1 VLFLVSQKT
10 ERQILFL
17 GYVSLSMN
25 DGQALATRHTSDV
38 DEEPVSDQPLDRAL
52 AVMHAVADSARPT
65 SITEIALETELPV
78 PTVHRLVGQLER
90 RGLLTRAL
98 GSKKLVVGPALLRLS
113 ASSIEAS
120 LRAEKSYK
128 VLAALANRLGEHSQL
143 GRRIDDR
150 VTYVA
155 SARSPRSDGLF
166 FEPGRRAPLYCT
178 SIGKLFLA
186 EMNDDGLDW
195 WLSHAVLEKNTPNTI
210 ISASALRTI
219 VRRVRK
225 EQWATT
231 NQEYVPGVVGCA
243 VPVRDADGRLVAGLG
258 VSAPAARIRYDQLS
272 KYRTVLEAAAAEIGA
287 SLDGQD

>member
-1 VLFLVSQKT
+1 
-10 ERQILFL
+10 
-17 GYVSLSMN
+17 MN
-25 DGQALATRHTSDV
+25 EGQALATRDAPESG
-38 DEEPVSDQPLDRAL
+38 EPASDQPLDRAL
-52 AVMHAVADSARPT
+52 AVLHAVADSSRPA
-65 SITEIALETELPV
+65 SITEIALDTELPV

-98 GSKKLVVGPALLRLS
+98 GSKKLVVGPTLLRLA

-120 LRAEKSYK
+120 LRAEKTYK
-128 VLAALANRLGEHSQL
+128 VLAALANRLGEHCQI
-143 GRRIDDR
+143 GRRVDDR
-150 VTYVA
+150 VSYVA

-178 SIGKLFLA
+178 SIGKIFLA
-186 EMNDDGLDW
+186 EMSDDDLDW

-210 ISASALRTI
+210 VSSSALRTV

-243 VPVRDADGRLVAGLG
+243 VPIRDGEGRLVAGLG
-258 VSAPAARIRYDQLS
+258 VSAPGARIRYDQLNR
-272 KYRTVLEAAAAEIGA
+272 YRELLDAAAAEIGA
-287 SLDGQD
+287 SLLGHD